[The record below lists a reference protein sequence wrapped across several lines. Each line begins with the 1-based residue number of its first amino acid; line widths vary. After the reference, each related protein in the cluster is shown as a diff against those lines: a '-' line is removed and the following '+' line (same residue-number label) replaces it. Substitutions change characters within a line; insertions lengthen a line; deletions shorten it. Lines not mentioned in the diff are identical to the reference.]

1 MSPLLAQ
8 SGHGPAYKSRIN
20 YWPLGQL
27 TCLSS
32 SNNIAH
38 VDKLRV
44 ENEHTCDAVIATHEL
59 ALALL
64 LRTARGCKGR
74 CDMCR
79 CGDFRKFVAVA
90 LALGVVA
97 NAGGK
102 PALAKAR
109 HLADTA
115 RPTAIH
121 ECNIEADKYSPIT
134 QLPNQFAVYGTCMT
148 NHRQRF
154 G

>member
-1 MSPLLAQ
+1 MNT
-8 SGHGPAYKSRIN
+8 Y
-20 YWPLGQL
+20 
-27 TCLSS
+27 
-32 SNNIAH
+32 
-38 VDKLRV
+38 
-44 ENEHTCDAVIATHEL
+44 DAVPATHEL

-64 LRTARGCKGR
+64 LRTARGRKGR
-74 CDMCR
+74 CDMYR
-79 CGDFRKFVAVA
+79 CGDFRKFFAVA

-109 HLADTA
+109 YLADAA

-148 NHRQRF
+148 NHRQRS